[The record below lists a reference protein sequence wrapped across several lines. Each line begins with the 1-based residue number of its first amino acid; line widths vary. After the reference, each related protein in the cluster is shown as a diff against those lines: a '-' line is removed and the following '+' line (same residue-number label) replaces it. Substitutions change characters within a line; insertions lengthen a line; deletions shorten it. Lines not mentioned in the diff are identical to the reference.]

1 MIAITNGKVMT
12 ITQGTFERG
21 TVLIED
27 GRIAAVGAQV
37 EIPAGAEVYDAT
49 GKTVVPGLIDAHCH
63 VGLFADGVGW
73 EHADGNEMTDPISPH
88 MRALDAI
95 HPEDLAFKE
104 LVAAGVTTVLTG
116 ADSGSASRPHPSQAS
131 NRWCSWSRPA

>member
-27 GRIAAVGAQV
+27 GRIVAVGAQV

-63 VGLFADGVGW
+63 VGLFPDGIGW
-73 EHADGNEMTDPISPH
+73 EHADGNEMTDPVTPH
-88 MRALDAI
+88 MRALDAV
-95 HPEDLAFKE
+95 HPEDPAFKQPDRRAVGLCQDCTQAE
-104 LVAAGVTTVLTG
+104 CRADGAPGAGRHEDG
-116 ADSGSASRPHPSQAS
+116 AGRES
-131 NRWCSWSRPA
+131 